1 MNIGIKAKLLAML
14 TIMSVFMIIIG
25 AIGLAG
31 FKESN
36 RSLEGV
42 YEDNMMNSNLLAKI
56 DGLMRANR
64 IQILLALQHDPK
76 SEFSVLHDHP
86 IGAHT
91 DLAKKYIEEINQAW
105 AEYYGKQT
113 TKESRDLA
121 DTFHHERMT
130 YEKEGLEPAMKALLA
145 NDFHEAYRI
154 TFDVINPSIKKA
166 NQAMDV
172 LMQHETNVAKEAHGK
187 AMARYSLFRNIISIS
202 ILVAL
207 LCGLAIGLPIIRSI
221 GRSSIMLRDVALQL
235 ADGDLTA
242 RAEVSTHD
250 EMGKIGESFN
260 KIADAFSEL
269 VQQVGSCAEGVSF
282 TSEELKKMSD
292 QISSDS
298 DQVAA
303 RSVSVATAGEEMAAT
318 SNDIASNCTMAV
330 ESADKANGTARKGVD
345 IVQQTVQGMARI
357 AAKVQ
362 DTARTVENLGVR
374 STQIGEIIRTIED
387 IADQTN
393 LLALNAAIE
402 AARAGEQGRGF
413 AVVAD
418 EVRALAERTTRAT
431 REIGEMIKAIQGET
445 RNAVIAMEEGVAEV
459 GRGTEDAAR
468 SGQALQEILD
478 QVNEVTGQ
486 INQIATAAEEQT
498 ATTNEISGNMIQIT
512 DMAKTTA
519 ESAQVTNGSVGILLE
534 LSQGLR
540 EIVGQ
545 FRLKL

>member
-1 MNIGIKAKLLAML
+1 MKIGIKAKLLGMLAVML
-14 TIMSVFMIIIG
+14 TFMIIIG

-36 RSLEGV
+36 RSLQGV
-42 YEDNMMNSNLLAKI
+42 YEDNMQNISLLSKI

-64 IQILLALQHDPK
+64 IQMLLALQHDPK
-76 SEFSVLHDHP
+76 SEFSSLHDHP
-86 IGAHT
+86 TSAHA
-91 DLAKKYIEEINQAW
+91 DLANKYIAEINQAW
-105 AEYYGKQT
+105 TEFYGKLPTQ
-113 TKESRDLA
+113 KSRDLA
-121 DTFHHERMT
+121 DTFNNARMQ
-130 YEKEGLEPAMKALLA
+130 YEKEGLGPAMQAALD

-154 TFDVINPSIKKA
+154 TFDVINPTIQKA
-166 NQAMDV
+166 NKAMDA
-172 LMQHETNVAKEAHGK
+172 LMQHEVELAKTAHAN
-187 AMARYSLFRNIISIS
+187 AMSRYETYRLL
-202 ILVAL
+202 ILVAIL
-207 LCGLAIGLPIIRSI
+207 LAVVCGAAIGLPVIRSI
-221 GRSSIMLRDVALQL
+221 GRSSAMLKDAASQL
-235 ADGDLTA
+235 ASGDLTV
-242 RAEVSTHD
+242 RADIKSSD
-250 EMGKIGESFN
+250 EMGNIGDSFN
-260 KIADAFSEL
+260 NIADAFSDL
-269 VQQVGSCAEGVSF
+269 VNQVNSSAEQVAVVSD
-282 TSEELKKMSD
+282 ELKKLSD
-292 QISSDS
+292 QILLDS
-298 DQVAA
+298 EQVAS

-330 ESADKANGTARKGVD
+330 ESAARANGAADNGVQ
-345 IVQQTVQGMARI
+345 IVQQTVHGMSRI

-374 STQIGEIIRTIED
+374 SNQIGEIIRTIED

-445 RNAVIAMEEGVAEV
+445 RNAVAAMEEGVMEV

-468 SGQALQEILD
+468 SGQALQEILE

-512 DMAKTTA
+512 EMAQTTA
-519 ESAQVTNGSVGILLE
+519 GSAHVTNGSVESLLG
-534 LSQGLR
+534 LSLGLR
-540 EIVGQ
+540 KIVG
-545 FRLKL
+545 RYRVKA

>member
-1 MNIGIKAKLLAML
+1 MKIGIKAKLLGML
-14 TIMSVFMIIIG
+14 TIMLTFMIIIG

-36 RSLEGV
+36 RSLQGV
-42 YEDNMMNSNLLAKI
+42 YEDNMQNISLLSKI

-64 IQILLALQHDPK
+64 IQMLLALQHDPK
-76 SEFSVLHDHP
+76 SEFSSLHDHP
-86 IGAHT
+86 VSAHT
-91 DLAKKYIEEINQAW
+91 DLAKNYIGEIGQAW
-105 AEYYGKQT
+105 SAFYGKLT
-113 TKESRDLA
+113 DSKSRALA
-121 DTFHHERMT
+121 DAYNAERMK
-130 YEKEGLEPAMKALLA
+130 YETEGLDTAMKAVLA
-145 NDFHEAYRI
+145 GDYNAAYAI
-154 TFDVINPSIKKA
+154 TADVINPTIQKA
-166 NQAMDV
+166 NKAMDA
-172 LMQHETNVAKEAHGK
+172 LMQHEVELAKTAHAD
-187 AMARYSLFRNIISIS
+187 AMSRYNIYRLV
-202 ILVAL
+202 ILAAIL
-207 LCGLAIGLPIIRSI
+207 LAVVCGAAIGLPVIRSI
-221 GRSSIMLRDVALQL
+221 GRSSAMLRDAASQL
-235 ADGDLTA
+235 ASGNLTV
-242 RAEVSTHD
+242 RAEVKSSD
-250 EMGKIGESFN
+250 EMGDIGASFN
-260 KIADAFSEL
+260 RIADAFSEL
-269 VQQVGSCAEGVSF
+269 VNQVSSSADGVAA
-282 TSEELKKMSD
+282 TSDELKKLSD
-292 QISSDS
+292 QILLDS
-298 DQVAA
+298 EQVAS

-318 SNDIASNCTMAV
+318 SNDIASNCSMAV
-330 ESADKANGTARKGVD
+330 ESAAKANGAAENGAE
-345 IVQQTVQGMARI
+345 IVQQTVQGMSRI

-374 STQIGEIIRTIED
+374 SNQIGEIIRTIED

-445 RNAVIAMEEGVAEV
+445 RNAVAAMEEGVAEV

-512 DMAKTTA
+512 EMAQTTA
-519 ESAQVTNGSVGILLE
+519 GSAHVTNGSVESLLG

-540 EIVGQ
+540 NIVG
-545 FRLKL
+545 RYRV